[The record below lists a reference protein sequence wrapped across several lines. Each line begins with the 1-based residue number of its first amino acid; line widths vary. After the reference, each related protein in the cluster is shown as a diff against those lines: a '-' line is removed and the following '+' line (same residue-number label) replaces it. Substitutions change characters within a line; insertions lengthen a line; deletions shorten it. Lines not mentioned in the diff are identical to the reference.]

1 MASYKNKKKLQY
13 SDKEKCVHLLR
24 LWHGAKHFWK
34 WRATYSG
41 WHQKRGVRWR
51 MQRCNRGGSRWKT
64 LPRGPIRLACTLS
77 NYWYFKEK
85 HDWDRTF
92 EMSWWAKILD
102 LRRVTGNF
110 QKSTV
115 IAFYQ
120 MGRELSETG
129 LLYSKNKKI
138 AVFFTCSVMILY
150 LFFVDLS
157 ISMGM

>member
-1 MASYKNKKKLQY
+1 MGQN
-13 SDKEKCVHLLR
+13 
-24 LWHGAKHFWK
+24 
-34 WRATYSG
+34 
-41 WHQKRGVRWR
+41 
-51 MQRCNRGGSRWKT
+51 
-64 LPRGPIRLACTLS
+64 PRSEAI
-77 NYWYFKEK
+77 FK
-85 HDWDRTF
+85 
-92 EMSWWAKILD
+92 
-102 LRRVTGNF
+102 TGNF